1 YRVIEL
7 ESARYTLTPIIDAVM
22 LSLLSLIIASGTVL
36 RADTEQW
43 EPTSYPDPRT
53 NASQCNTV
61 EDSTL
66 CDPDRILTDTWRQ
79 TINDNIMKQTARL
92 QNVDVQYTA
101 EASGNCCGNNVTDVR
116 IFVILAR
123 RINTTSNQNITSK
136 DLTTFGHGLREA
148 YGLDAQPC
156 KNYILILGVELA
168 KELYVWTGSDLAFP
182 KERMDT
188 SLSQYK
194 NMFLERNYM
203 EGLNK
208 IVEEIG
214 NILVD
219 PFKDSSTVTS
229 MNNATM
235 DSDTEMSPENT
246 TVSLEQNSSI
256 PIWIY
261 IIMIT
266 STTVA
271 IVSLLILFA
280 VLWKKYEIRDILRD
294 IYPNNKEEKPTYL
307 AAEDVAATKP
317 DPVKNELHNV
327 SSIQE
332 LKEMPQEESSEDN
345 ASGPPSG
352 TLTRK
357 RYSVSEISLPRT
369 VSLSGSNRLA
379 FLQSADAY
387 RLRTKDAHFPISPSD
402 GSFV

>member
-1 YRVIEL
+1 MEPSFVVAYY
-7 ESARYTLTPIIDAVM
+7 SWMGDSTSRYPLANTIDAVM

-79 TINDNIMKQTARL
+79 TINDNIAKQTARL

-101 EASGNCCGNNVTDVR
+101 EASGNCCANNVSDVR

-136 DLTTFGHGLREA
+136 DLVELFKFSSGVLCVDCSTGCMVRVIQTAFGHGLREA

-156 KNYILILGVELA
+156 RNYILILGVELA

-208 IVEEIG
+208 IVAEIG

-219 PFKDSSTVTS
+219 PFKDSSTET
-229 MNNATM
+229 NTKNATM
-235 DSDTEMSPENT
+235 DFDTEMSAENT
-246 TVSLEQNSSI
+246 TTSLGQNSSA
-256 PIWIY
+256 P
-261 IIMIT
+261 M
-266 STTVA
+266 
-271 IVSLLILFA
+271 
-280 VLWKKYEIRDILRD
+280 
-294 IYPNNKEEKPTYL
+294 
-307 AAEDVAATKP
+307 
-317 DPVKNELHNV
+317 
-327 SSIQE
+327 
-332 LKEMPQEESSEDN
+332 
-345 ASGPPSG
+345 
-352 TLTRK
+352 
-357 RYSVSEISLPRT
+357 
-369 VSLSGSNRLA
+369 
-379 FLQSADAY
+379 
-387 RLRTKDAHFPISPSD
+387 
-402 GSFV
+402 

>member
-1 YRVIEL
+1 
-7 ESARYTLTPIIDAVM
+7 M
-22 LSLLSLIIASGTVL
+22 LSLLSLIIASGT
-36 RADTEQW
+36 QW

-219 PFKDSSTVTS
+219 PFKVSAFYSLG
-229 MNNATM
+229 
-235 DSDTEMSPENT
+235 
-246 TVSLEQNSSI
+246 VSLLLFHFSV
-256 PIWIY
+256 PPWIY
-261 IIMIT
+261 VIMIT

-271 IVSLLILFA
+271 VVSLLILFA

-294 IYPNNKEEKPTYL
+294 IYPNNNQEKPTYL
-307 AAEDVAATKP
+307 
-317 DPVKNELHNV
+317 
-327 SSIQE
+327 
-332 LKEMPQEESSEDN
+332 
-345 ASGPPSG
+345 
-352 TLTRK
+352 
-357 RYSVSEISLPRT
+357 
-369 VSLSGSNRLA
+369 
-379 FLQSADAY
+379 
-387 RLRTKDAHFPISPSD
+387 
-402 GSFV
+402 